1 MKDER
6 QISLFGGISIIAG
19 IMIGSGI
26 FFLGG
31 QVLNRAGNSIW
42 LSLLAWVIGGI
53 IVLFSGLSYAELG
66 SLFPENGGYYLYLKE
81 GYGKRVAFVSGFMN
95 LVLSS
100 SGSIALLAILFG
112 QVMSSIFISLEPWV
126 QIVAVISILLL
137 SVINYFGIKLGAIV
151 QIIFMVAKLIPI
163 LMIIVMG
170 IIIGRVPLTATSS
183 LSSLSFFD
191 GLVAFGFAVVGT
203 LWAYEGWT
211 NLNAVAG
218 QLKDV
223 KKNLSKALTFSI
235 VGVMM
240 IYVLFIFSLYRL
252 VAYQDLLTAYNGWF
266 IFNAA
271 YQLFGDAGQLIIMIT
286 VGISVFGA
294 LNGSILVF
302 PRVYQK
308 MAADGLF
315 FQFFAKE
322 DKTYKTPVYAL
333 ALSALISIILI
344 IAGFDINA
352 LLTFVVFAGLIFNTM
367 IFISLF
373 RFRKTKPVDAYPR
386 YQVFGYP
393 TVPLIAIFGMILL
406 LISTLIESFIPS
418 LIGVLVLFIGYGLTY
433 LIKEK

>member
-31 QVLNRAGNSIW
+31 QVLNRAANSIW

-126 QIVAVISILLL
+126 QMVAVISILLL